1 MNDPVLPEPRLA
13 MAESRIRRLE
23 EKIGH
28 LQHFTIGGGSLATF
42 VVLEHYGRVFGV
54 LGFAA
59 ATIFLW
65 WVFRE

>member
-1 MNDPVLPEPRLA
+1 MNDLLHPEARLA
-13 MAESRIRRLE
+13 TAESRIRRLE

-42 VVLEHYGRVFGV
+42 AVLEHYGRVFGV
-54 LGFAA
+54 LGFASA
-59 ATIFLW
+59 SIFLW